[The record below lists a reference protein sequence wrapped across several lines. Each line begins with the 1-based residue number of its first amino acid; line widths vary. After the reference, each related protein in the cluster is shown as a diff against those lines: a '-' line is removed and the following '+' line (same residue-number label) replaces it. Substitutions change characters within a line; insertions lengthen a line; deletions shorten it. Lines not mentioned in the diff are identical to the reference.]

1 MTVQYI
7 DRSIHLP
14 STAAQARDC
23 LSGLHDQ
30 WQMLD
35 SERAMLLA
43 LLSWLKPQC
52 AIEVGVYR
60 GGSLGVLASHA
71 AKVYALDI
79 DPECAASYQDRFPNV
94 DFVTGPSGKTLPALL
109 DRLQASK
116 ESVDFVLIDADHT
129 AAGVRG
135 DIESILR
142 YRPTSRP
149 LYVLMHD
156 SFNPECR
163 RGMKEANWEAN
174 PHVHTV
180 EIDFVVGMLL
190 GPDEPPPFPRQ
201 MWCGL
206 ALAIL
211 FPERR
216 LGALSIHERES
227 LLFQA
232 ALRRS
237 AYWSQRWWNPRYSVP
252 VACRYA
258 RRRLGL
264 LSREHAPL
272 VYETCRAVRDRLL
285 VRKA

>member
-7 DRSIHLP
+7 DRSIRLP

-43 LLSWLKPQC
+43 LLSRLKPQC

-60 GGSLGVLASHA
+60 AGSLGVLAPHA

-79 DPECAASYQDRFPNV
+79 DPGCAASYADRFPNV
-94 DFVTGPSGKTLPALL
+94 EFITGPSGTTLPALL
-109 DRLQASK
+109 DRLQASG

-135 DIESILR
+135 DIESVLR
-142 YRPTSRP
+142 YRPAKRP
-149 LYVLMHD
+149 LYLVMHD

-180 EIDFVVGMLL
+180 EIDFVVGMMV
-190 GPDEPPPFPRQ
+190 GADAPPRIRGRCGVAWRWRSCFPND
-201 MWCGL
+201 GL
-206 ALAIL
+206 V
-211 FPERR
+211 
-216 LGALSIHERES
+216 LSLSTRES
-227 LLFQA
+227 PCCSK
-232 ALRRS
+232 RR
-237 AYWSQRWWNPRYSVP
+237 
-252 VACRYA
+252 CD
-258 RRRLGL
+258 
-264 LSREHAPL
+264 SRSTGIRTGGTRGSL
-272 VYETCRAVRDRLL
+272 YQTC
-285 VRKA
+285 